1 MNVFA
6 PLPQDARRILEE
18 FGSIVQTVQPL
29 SAKQLELLP
38 RSIRELSHLLTD
50 ERSRR
55 KGSYMNS
62 APLLSAY
69 IRYFMWWNLYRL
81 VSLFAATE
89 QTAFDFLY
97 DGSVCLDIGSG
108 PLTVP
113 LALFLARKE
122 LRGKKLIWYC
132 MDSGSS
138 ALALGERLFYACCE
152 RLNAGTSAPCPW
164 RIVRVKG
171 QAGTAIK
178 SKADLITCANVF
190 NEAYWSS
197 KMPLKAEA
205 QKDVRLLLS
214 YAGLSDTD
222 SGTYANGKD
231 NRTVPGKRCCALFVA
246 EPGIPRSARF
256 VGLLRDELI
265 RKKMHIVSPCTHE
278 NECPMNKASCSKWC
292 HFVLNTKTA
301 PQALQRLSDKAL
313 LPKDRAS
320 LSFVFAVNGAPA
332 LSATARTETGECTQK
347 EQKNEAGKKNAAHK
361 VSAKSVLVR
370 VCSDTI
376 VLPEK
381 KAGCYACAPWGLTL
395 LAQKDLSETSNKNIR
410 SLKSGD
416 SVPVKICVQDIKN
429 MAKDRKSG
437 AKIYRM

>member
-197 KMPLKAEA
+197 KMSLKAEA

-231 NRTVPGKRCCALFVA
+231 NRTVPGKRCCAVFVA

-278 NECPMNKASCSKWC
+278 NECPMNKPSCSKWC
-292 HFVLNTKTA
+292 HFVLNTKAA
-301 PQALQRLSDKAL
+301 PQALQRLSDKAF

>member
-231 NRTVPGKRCCALFVA
+231 NRTVPGKRCCTVFVA

-265 RKKMHIVSPCTHE
+265 RKKMHIISPCTHE
-278 NECPMNKASCSKWC
+278 NECPMNKASSSKWC
-292 HFVLNTKTA
+292 HFVLNTQAA

-320 LSFVFAVNGAPA
+320 LSFVFASSVMRAPCTAADSVVQRAETDGARRRAAHTVSAAPA
-332 LSATARTETGECTQK
+332 LM
-347 EQKNEAGKKNAAHK
+347 
-361 VSAKSVLVR
+361 R

-376 VLPEK
+376 ALPEK

-416 SVPVKICVQDIKN
+416 SVPVKVCVQDIKN

>member
-18 FGSIVQTVQPL
+18 FGSIVQTIQPL

-81 VSLFAATE
+81 VSLFTATE
-89 QTAFDFLY
+89 QTAFGFLY

-152 RLNAGTSAPCPW
+152 RLNAGESAPCPW

-231 NRTVPGKRCCALFVA
+231 NRTVPGKRCCAVFVA

-278 NECPMNKASCSKWC
+278 NECPMNKPSCSKWC

-320 LSFVFAVNGAPA
+320 LSFVFASSVTPIPCTAADSVVQCAETDGVRRRTAHTVSAAPA
-332 LSATARTETGECTQK
+332 LM
-347 EQKNEAGKKNAAHK
+347 
-361 VSAKSVLVR
+361 R

-376 VLPEK
+376 ALPEK

-416 SVPVKICVQDIKN
+416 SVPVKVCVQDVKN

-437 AKIYRM
+437 AKIYLV

>member
-152 RLNAGTSAPCPW
+152 RLNAGTSASCPW

-197 KMPLKAEA
+197 KMSLKAEA

-214 YAGLSDTD
+214 YAGLSDTG

-231 NRTVPGKRCCALFVA
+231 NRTAPGKKCCAVFVA

-278 NECPMNKASCSKWC
+278 NECPMNKPSCSKWC

-320 LSFVFAVNGAPA
+320 LSFVFASSVVPAPCTAADSVVQRAETDAARRRAAHTASAAPA
-332 LSATARTETGECTQK
+332 LM
-347 EQKNEAGKKNAAHK
+347 
-361 VSAKSVLVR
+361 R

-376 VLPEK
+376 ALPEK

-416 SVPVKICVQDIKN
+416 SVPVKVCVQDVKN

-437 AKIYRM
+437 AKIYLV

>member
-178 SKADLITCANVF
+178 STADLITCANVF

-231 NRTVPGKRCCALFVA
+231 NRTVPGKRCCAVFVA

-278 NECPMNKASCSKWC
+278 NECPMNKPSCSKWC

-301 PQALQRLSDKAL
+301 PQALQRLSDKVL

-320 LSFVFAVNGAPA
+320 LSFVFASSVMPAPCTAADSVVQRAEADGVRRRAAHTASAAPA
-332 LSATARTETGECTQK
+332 LM
-347 EQKNEAGKKNAAHK
+347 
-361 VSAKSVLVR
+361 R

-376 VLPEK
+376 ALPEK

-416 SVPVKICVQDIKN
+416 SVPIKVCVQDVKN

-437 AKIYRM
+437 AKIYLV

>member
-18 FGSIVQTVQPL
+18 FGSIVQTIQPL

-231 NRTVPGKRCCALFVA
+231 NRTVPGKRCCAVFVA

-278 NECPMNKASCSKWC
+278 NECPMNKPSCSKWC

-313 LPKDRAS
+313 LPKGRAS
-320 LSFVFAVNGAPA
+320 LSFVFASSVMPAPCTAADSVVQRAEADGVCRRTAHTASAAPA
-332 LSATARTETGECTQK
+332 LM
-347 EQKNEAGKKNAAHK
+347 
-361 VSAKSVLVR
+361 R

-376 VLPEK
+376 ALPEK

-416 SVPVKICVQDIKN
+416 SVPVKVCVQDVKN

-437 AKIYRM
+437 AKIYLV

>member
-6 PLPQDARRILEE
+6 PLPKDARRILEE
-18 FGSIVQTVQPL
+18 FGSIVQTIQPL

-81 VSLFAATE
+81 VSLFTATE
-89 QTAFDFLY
+89 QTAFGFLY

-231 NRTVPGKRCCALFVA
+231 NRTVPGKRCCAVFVA

-278 NECPMNKASCSKWC
+278 NECPMNKPSCSKWC

-320 LSFVFAVNGAPA
+320 LSFVFASNVTPVPCTAADSVVQRAETDAARRRAAHTASAAPA
-332 LSATARTETGECTQK
+332 LM
-347 EQKNEAGKKNAAHK
+347 
-361 VSAKSVLVR
+361 R

-376 VLPEK
+376 ALPEK

-416 SVPVKICVQDIKN
+416 SVPIKVCVQDVKN

-437 AKIYRM
+437 AKIYLV

>member
-197 KMPLKAEA
+197 KMSLKAEA

-231 NRTVPGKRCCALFVA
+231 NRTVPGKRCCAVFVA

-278 NECPMNKASCSKWC
+278 NECPMNKPSCSKWC

-301 PQALQRLSDKAL
+301 PQALQRLSDKAF

-320 LSFVFAVNGAPA
+320 LSFVFASSVMSAPCAAADSVVQRAETDGARRRTAHTASAAPA
-332 LSATARTETGECTQK
+332 LM
-347 EQKNEAGKKNAAHK
+347 
-361 VSAKSVLVR
+361 R

-376 VLPEK
+376 ALPEK

-416 SVPVKICVQDIKN
+416 SVPIKVCMQDVKN

-437 AKIYRM
+437 AKIYLV

>member
-197 KMPLKAEA
+197 KMSLKAEA

-231 NRTVPGKRCCALFVA
+231 NRTAPGKRCCAVFVA

-278 NECPMNKASCSKWC
+278 NECPMNKPSCSKWC

-320 LSFVFAVNGAPA
+320 LSFVFASSVMPAPCTAADSVVQRAEADGVRRRAAHTASAAPA
-332 LSATARTETGECTQK
+332 LM
-347 EQKNEAGKKNAAHK
+347 
-361 VSAKSVLVR
+361 R

-376 VLPEK
+376 ALPEK
-381 KAGCYACAPWGLTL
+381 KAGCYACASWGLTL

-416 SVPVKICVQDIKN
+416 SVPIKVCVQDVKS

-437 AKIYRM
+437 ARIYLV

>member
-6 PLPQDARRILEE
+6 PIPEDAHRILEE

-38 RSIRELSHLLTD
+38 RSIRKLSHLLTD
-50 ERSRR
+50 ERPRR

-69 IRYFMWWNLYRL
+69 VRYFMWWNLYRL
-81 VSLFAATE
+81 VSLFAAQE

-113 LALFLARKE
+113 LALFLAKKE
-122 LRGKKLIWYC
+122 LRGKKLTWYC
-132 MDSGSS
+132 MDSSSS
-138 ALALGERLFYACCE
+138 ALALGERIFYACCE

-164 RIVRVKG
+164 RIVRIKG

-178 SKADLITCANVF
+178 NKADLITCANVF

-197 KMPLKAEA
+197 KTPLKMEA
-205 QKDVRLLLS
+205 QKDTRLLLS

-222 SGTYANGKD
+222 SGTYANDKD
-231 NRTVPGKRCCALFVA
+231 NRTVPGKRCCAIFVA
-246 EPGIPRSARF
+246 EPGIPRAGRF

-265 RKKMHIVSPCTHE
+265 RKKMHIISPCTHE

-320 LSFVFAVNGAPA
+320 LSFVFAVNGMPA
-332 LSATARTETGECTQK
+332 LSATAPAGDCAPKTQK
-347 EQKNEAGKKNAAHK
+347 AEACKKNATHNI
-361 VSAKSVLVR
+361 SAKPALVR

-376 VLPEK
+376 ALPEK

-395 LAQKDLSETSNKNIR
+395 LTQKDSSEISNKNIR

-416 SVPVKICVQDIKN
+416 SVPVKVCVQDIKN

-437 AKIYRM
+437 AKICRM

>member
-18 FGSIVQTVQPL
+18 FGSIVQTIQPL

-38 RSIRELSHLLTD
+38 RNIRELSHLLTD

-81 VSLFAATE
+81 VSLFTATE
-89 QTAFDFLY
+89 QTAFGFLY

-113 LALFLARKE
+113 LTLFLARKE

-231 NRTVPGKRCCALFVA
+231 NRTAQGKRCCAVFVA

-278 NECPMNKASCSKWC
+278 NECPMNKPSCSKWC

-320 LSFVFAVNGAPA
+320 LSFVFASSVTPAPCTAADSVVQRAETDAARRRAAHTASAAPA
-332 LSATARTETGECTQK
+332 LM
-347 EQKNEAGKKNAAHK
+347 
-361 VSAKSVLVR
+361 R

-376 VLPEK
+376 ALPKK

-416 SVPVKICVQDIKN
+416 SVPVKVCVQDVKN

-437 AKIYRM
+437 AKIYLV

>member
-81 VSLFAATE
+81 VSLFTATE
-89 QTAFDFLY
+89 QTAFGFLY

-138 ALALGERLFYACCE
+138 ALTLGERLFYACCE

-231 NRTVPGKRCCALFVA
+231 NRTVPGKRCCAVFVA

-278 NECPMNKASCSKWC
+278 NECPMNKPSCSKWC

-320 LSFVFAVNGAPA
+320 LSFVFASSVMPAPCTAADSVVQRAEADAARRRAAHTASAAPA
-332 LSATARTETGECTQK
+332 LM
-347 EQKNEAGKKNAAHK
+347 
-361 VSAKSVLVR
+361 R

-376 VLPEK
+376 ALPKK

-416 SVPVKICVQDIKN
+416 SVPVKICVQDVKN

-437 AKIYRM
+437 AKIYLV

>member
-81 VSLFAATE
+81 VSLFTATE
-89 QTAFDFLY
+89 QTAFGFLY

-197 KMPLKAEA
+197 KMSLKAEA

-214 YAGLSDTD
+214 YAGLSDTG

-231 NRTVPGKRCCALFVA
+231 NRTVPGKRCCAVFVA

-278 NECPMNKASCSKWC
+278 NECPMNKPSCSKWC

-320 LSFVFAVNGAPA
+320 LSFVFASSVMPAPCTAADSVVQRAEADAARRRTAHTASDAPA
-332 LSATARTETGECTQK
+332 LM
-347 EQKNEAGKKNAAHK
+347 
-361 VSAKSVLVR
+361 R

-376 VLPEK
+376 ALPEK

-416 SVPVKICVQDIKN
+416 SVPVKICVQDVKN

>member
-152 RLNAGTSAPCPW
+152 RLNAGTRASCPW

-178 SKADLITCANVF
+178 SKVDLITCANVF

-231 NRTVPGKRCCALFVA
+231 NRTVPGKRCCTVFVA
-246 EPGIPRSARF
+246 EPGVPLSARF

-278 NECPMNKASCSKWC
+278 N
-292 HFVLNTKTA
+292 
-301 PQALQRLSDKAL
+301 
-313 LPKDRAS
+313 
-320 LSFVFAVNGAPA
+320 
-332 LSATARTETGECTQK
+332 
-347 EQKNEAGKKNAAHK
+347 
-361 VSAKSVLVR
+361 
-370 VCSDTI
+370 
-376 VLPEK
+376 
-381 KAGCYACAPWGLTL
+381 
-395 LAQKDLSETSNKNIR
+395 
-410 SLKSGD
+410 
-416 SVPVKICVQDIKN
+416 
-429 MAKDRKSG
+429 
-437 AKIYRM
+437 

>member
-214 YAGLSDTD
+214 YAGLSDTG
-222 SGTYANGKD
+222 SGTYVNGKD
-231 NRTVPGKRCCALFVA
+231 NRTVPGKRCCAVFVA

-278 NECPMNKASCSKWC
+278 NECPMNKASSSKWC
-292 HFVLNTKTA
+292 HFVLNTQAA

-320 LSFVFAVNGAPA
+320 LSFVFASSVMRAPCTAADSVVQRAETDGA
-332 LSATARTETGECTQK
+332 RRR
-347 EQKNEAGKKNAAHK
+347 AAHTA
-361 VSAKSVLVR
+361 SGAQALMR

-376 VLPEK
+376 ALPEK

-416 SVPVKICVQDIKN
+416 SVPVKVCVQDIKN

>member
-18 FGSIVQTVQPL
+18 FGSIVQTIQPL

-81 VSLFAATE
+81 VSLFTATE
-89 QTAFDFLY
+89 QTAFGFLY

-231 NRTVPGKRCCALFVA
+231 NRTVPGKRCCAVFVA

-278 NECPMNKASCSKWC
+278 NECPMNKPSCSKWC

-301 PQALQRLSDKAL
+301 PQALQRLSDKVL

-320 LSFVFAVNGAPA
+320 LSFVFASSVMPAPCTAVDSVVQRAEADGVRRRAAHTASAAPA
-332 LSATARTETGECTQK
+332 LM
-347 EQKNEAGKKNAAHK
+347 
-361 VSAKSVLVR
+361 R

-376 VLPEK
+376 ALPEK

-416 SVPVKICVQDIKN
+416 SVPIKVCVQDVKN

-437 AKIYRM
+437 AKIYLV